1 MKKLLFIVIAFILVQ
16 GSFAQAIDRSKKPK
30 PGPAPTITIANPV
43 VYKLSNGLTV
53 LVVENH
59 KLPTVRA
66 NFRIDQ
72 GQVTEGG
79 KTGLL
84 GIMGGMLNE
93 GTTSKTKAQFDEAV
107 DILGANVSLSSGGG
121 YVSSLSRYFPQ
132 AFTLMSDALRNPS
145 FPQESFDKLI
155 SQELTGLKTIE
166 KSASSI
172 ADRVVNALAYGVNHP
187 VGEFE
192 TEGSIKSLTL
202 DDVKTVYKKY
212 ITPSRAYLTF
222 VGDIK
227 PAEAKAMAEKA
238 FGNWKGFPLALETVA
253 PVSNPTKTEVNL
265 IDVPNAVQSEINVIN
280 LVNIPMSSP
289 DYFPVIVAN
298 KILGGGADARLFMN
312 LREKY
317 GFTYGAYSNIG
328 TGRFQ
333 TDFNASASV
342 RNEKVDSA
350 VGQFLYEI
358 NRMRNE
364 KVTATELQNAKNQY
378 NGSFA
383 LGMENPAR
391 TADFA
396 SNILINKLPADFYR
410 TYLQKINAVTVDDIQ
425 RVAKKYFNYDN
436 TRVVIVGKQE
446 SVLPN
451 LKASGYTVKLYD
463 KYAAPVTES
472 TMKKADIPAAQVID
486 KYILAIGGKDNLDK
500 VSTIAITGKLA
511 VMGQSLP
518 MTAKQMAPNKE
529 AFVIT
534 MGGNPVMKSVYD
546 GTTGYQSQMGQKQDM
561 TPDELAQKKDT
572 KSLFEQLNYKDADYK
587 LDVKGIEKAAEG
599 DAYVVVV
606 TFPSGRMR
614 TEYYNVNSGLLVR
627 SVEEKKGEG
636 GETVDYSDYRKTGDI
651 MLPYKITRNVNT
663 PAGSQELGMTME
675 TIKLNEGVTAEDFK

>member
-1 MKKLLFIVIAFILVQ
+1 
-16 GSFAQAIDRSKKPK
+16 
-30 PGPAPTITIANPV
+30 
-43 VYKLSNGLTV
+43 
-53 LVVENH
+53 VENH

-66 NFRIDQ
+66 SFRIDQ
-72 GQVTEGG
+72 GQVTEGS
-79 KTGLL
+79 KAGLL
-84 GIMGGMLNE
+84 NIMGGMLNE

-107 DILGANVSLSSGGG
+107 DILGANVNLSSGGG
-121 YVSSLSRYFPQ
+121 SVSALTRYFDE
-132 AFTLMSDALRNPS
+132 AFGLMAEALRKPA

-187 VGEFE
+187 AGEFE
-192 TEGSIKSLTL
+192 TEASVKSLTL
-202 DDVKTVYKKY
+202 DDVKAAYRKY
-212 ITPSRAYLTF
+212 ITPARAYLTF

-227 PAEAKAMAEKA
+227 PAAAKALAEKA
-238 FGNWKGFPLALETVA
+238 FGDWKGFPLALETVA
-253 PVSNPTKTEVNL
+253 PVPNPSKTEVNL

-289 DYFPVIVAN
+289 DYFPVILAN

-317 GFTYGAYSNIG
+317 GFTYGAYSNVG

-333 TDFNASASV
+333 SDFNASASV

-350 VGQFLYEI
+350 VAQFLYEI
-358 NRMRNE
+358 NKMRNE

-410 TYLQKINAVTVDDIQ
+410 TYLQRINAVTVDDVQ
-425 RVAKKYFNYDN
+425 RVAKKYFNHDN

-446 SVLPN
+446 SVLPG
-451 LKASGYTVKLYD
+451 LKAAGYTVKLYD

-472 TMKKADIPAAQVID
+472 AIKKADIPATQVID
-486 KYILAIGGKDNLDK
+486 KYILALGGKENLEK
-500 VSTIAITGKLA
+500 INSIAVTGKLG

-518 MTAKQMAPNKE
+518 MSIKQMAPNKE
-529 AFVIT
+529 LLEIS

-546 GTTGYQSQMGQKQDM
+546 GTTGYQMQMGQKQNM
-561 TPDELAQKKDT
+561 TPDEIAAKKDT
-572 KSLFEQLNYKDADYK
+572 KGLFEQLYYKDADHK
-587 LDVKGIEKAAEG
+587 LEVKGIEKVGDG

-606 TFPSGRMR
+606 TFPSGRTR
-614 TEYYNVNSGLLVR
+614 TEYYNVNSGLLVK
-627 SVEEKKGEG
+627 SIEEKKGEG
-636 GETVDYSDYRKTGDI
+636 GETVDYADYRKTGDI
-651 MLPYKITRNVNT
+651 MMPFKITRNVNT
-663 PAGSQELGMTME
+663 PAGSQELGITME
-675 TIKLNEGVTAEDFK
+675 TVKFNEGVTAEDFK

>member
-1 MKKLLFIVIAFILVQ
+1 MKRIIFIAIAFLLVQ
-16 GSFAQAIDRSKKPK
+16 SSFAQAIDRSKKPK
-30 PGPAPTITIANPV
+30 GGPAPTITLAPPV
-43 VYKLSNGLTV
+43 IYKMPNGLTV

-66 NFRIDQ
+66 SFRIDQ
-72 GQVTEGG
+72 GQVTEGS

-84 GIMGGMLNE
+84 NIMGGMLSE
-93 GTTSKTKAQFDEAV
+93 GTTSKTKGQFDEAV
-107 DILGANVSLSSGGG
+107 DILGANVNLSSAGGS
-121 YVSSLSRYFPQ
+121 VSALTRYFDE
-132 AFTLMSDALRNPS
+132 AFGLMAEALRKPA

-172 ADRVVNALAYGVNHP
+172 ADRVVNALAYGVKHP
-187 VGEFE
+187 AGEFE
-192 TEGSIKSLTL
+192 TEASVKSLTL
-202 DDVKTVYKKY
+202 DDVKAAYKKY
-212 ITPSRAYLTF
+212 ITPARAYLTF

-227 PAEAKAMAEKA
+227 PAAAKALAEKA
-238 FGNWKGFPLALETVA
+238 FGDWKGFPLTLETVP
-253 PVSNPTKTEVNL
+253 PVPNPAKTEVNL

-289 DYFPVIVAN
+289 DYFPVILAN

-317 GFTYGAYSNIG
+317 GFTYGAYSNVG

-333 TDFNASASV
+333 SDFNASASV

-350 VGQFLYEI
+350 VAQFLYEI
-358 NRMRNE
+358 NKMRNE

-410 TYLQKINAVTVDDIQ
+410 TYLQRINAVTVDDVQ
-425 RVAKKYFNYDN
+425 RVAKKYFNHDN

-446 SVLPN
+446 SVLPG
-451 LKASGYTVKLYD
+451 LKAAGYTVKLYD
-463 KYAAPVTES
+463 KYAVPVTES
-472 TMKKADIPAAQVID
+472 AMKKADIPAAQIID
-486 KYILAIGGKDNLDK
+486 KYILAVGGKENLEK
-500 VSTIAITGKLA
+500 INTIAVTGKLG

-518 MTAKQMAPNKE
+518 MSVKQMAPNKE
-529 AFVIT
+529 LFEIT
-534 MGGNPVMKSVYD
+534 MGGNPVMKSMYD
-546 GTTGYQSQMGQKQDM
+546 GATGYQMQMGQKQNM
-561 TPDELAQKKDT
+561 TPDEIAAKKDT
-572 KSLFEQLNYKDADYK
+572 KGLFEQLYYKDTDHK
-587 LDVKGIEKAAEG
+587 LEVKGIEKVGDG
-599 DAYVVVV
+599 DAYVLIV
-606 TFPSGRMR
+606 TFPSGKTR
-614 TEYYNVNSGLLVR
+614 TEYYNVNSGLLVK

-636 GETVDYSDYRKTGDI
+636 GETVDYADYRKTGDI
-651 MLPYKITRNVNT
+651 MMPYKITRNVST
-663 PAGSQELGMTME
+663 PAGSQELAITME
-675 TIKLNEGVTAEDFK
+675 TVKFNEGVTAEDFK